1 MSDPGTG
8 RLLMALGAVL
18 LILGAWVAWGPKLPG
33 LGRLPGDFVFGG
45 PSWRVYLPLGTC
57 LLLSVILSLLLRLFF
72 RR

>member
-18 LILGAWVAWGPKLPG
+18 LILGAWVAWGPRLPG

-45 PSWRVYLPLGTC
+45 PNWRVYIPLGTC
-57 LLLSVILSLLLRLFF
+57 LLLSVILSLVLRFFF